1 LSYTH
6 SARRIGVAVA
16 CGVGLTFTGP
26 LVAQAAAASKPIRKL
41 GTVNVRHAAA
51 ASKPISTRARRSAAV
66 QVFDRFEARRHPEES
81 AARGKAQALT
91 PPEVPGTSIT
101 SAASQRGFEGLDIR
115 DTFFSQGSEVEPPDQ
130 GLCGGTYQGTTY
142 LFEETN
148 LALALYDTNASQYT
162 PPALGINALFGV
174 GPAFDP
180 DTGRFGPFL
189 SDPKCYFDVDT
200 GRWYHTILE
209 ADVDPD
215 TGALTGG
222 ANTLVAA
229 STSKDPLGSYNI
241 YAIDASH
248 ARCTLC
254 IGDQP
259 LLGADANGLF
269 ISTAEYDLAPPAGS
283 PGFFGPQIYAMDKRA
298 LSAGDLPTIVHFD
311 VGVQKTGTL
320 QPATVPTNRF
330 ETRQNGTEY
339 LMGAFDCEVPDCHV
353 DADSLENT
361 IQLWAV
367 TRTRSLRT
375 PTPNVRLLRTTL
387 ASQTYGQPVPQSQ
400 KDGPRPLGEAD
411 GEPNPEIES
420 NDARMN
426 QVVYAD
432 GRLWGGVNTLVAPG
446 DRDGI
451 AWFQV
456 DPAVAGR
463 NVSGTITRQGYVAA
477 KQNHT
482 FLTFPSIGANDRGRA
497 VLAYSFMGD
506 AFFPSAAHT
515 TLNLSGPTSN
525 IRVDRNGSRPEDGF
539 TCYAAE
545 GFGPECRWGDY
556 SASFALPSGEVWSAT
571 EFIGDNPRTTFANWS
586 TFVWPVTP

>member
-1 LSYTH
+1 MSYSH
-6 SARRIGVAVA
+6 CPRRIGATLVCAVAVVA
-16 CGVGLTFTGP
+16 TGP
-26 LVAQAAAASKPIRKL
+26 VAAQAAASQPIRKL

-51 ASKPISTRARRSAAV
+51 AAKPVSSRASHTAAMG
-66 QVFDRFEARRHPEES
+66 VFDAFEARRHPEE
-81 AARGKAQALT
+81 ADARRQAQALS
-91 PPEVPGTSIT
+91 PPSVRGTSLT
-101 SAASQRGFEGLDIR
+101 SAESRRGFEGLDIR
-115 DTFFSQGSEVEPPDQ
+115 DTFFSQGYEVEPPDQ
-130 GLCGGTYQGTTY
+130 GLCGGLFQGTTY

-148 LALALYDTNASQYT
+148 LALAVYDTQTNQYT
-162 PPALGINALFGV
+162 PPAVGINVLFGLP
-174 GPAFDP
+174 PAVDTA
-180 DTGRFGPFL
+180 TGRFGPFL

-229 STSKDPLGSYNI
+229 STTRDPLGSYNV

-248 ARCTLC
+248 SGCTLC

-269 ISTAEYDLAPPAGS
+269 VSTAEYDLAPPAGS

-311 VGVQKTGTL
+311 IGVQKTGTL
-320 QPATVPTNRF
+320 QPATVPTDRF
-330 ETRQNGTEY
+330 ETAQGGTEY

-367 TRTRSLRT
+367 TRTRTLRT
-375 PTPNVRLLRTTL
+375 PTPRVQLRRTTL
-387 ASQTYGQPVPQSQ
+387 ATQVYGQPVPQSQ
-400 KDGPRPLGEAD
+400 KDGFRPLGAAD
-411 GEPNPEIES
+411 HEPNPEIEA

-426 QVVYAD
+426 QVVYAA
-432 GRLWGGVNTLVAPG
+432 GRLWGGVNTRVAPG

-456 DPAVAGR
+456 DPAVSAAK
-463 NVSGTITRQGYVAA
+463 VSGTIKRQGYLAA
-477 KQNHT
+477 RRDHT
-482 FLTFPSIGANDRGRA
+482 FVTFPSIGANDSGHA

-515 TLNLSGPTSN
+515 TLALSGPTSN
-525 IRVDRNGSRPEDGF
+525 IRIVRNGFRPEDGF

-556 SASFALPSGEVWSAT
+556 SASFALPTGEVWSAT
-571 EFIGDNPRTTFANWS
+571 EFIGDNARTMFANWS

>member
-1 LSYTH
+1 LSHSH
-6 SARRIGVAVA
+6 SARRIGVAVVCA
-16 CGVGLTFTGP
+16 VGVVVTGP
-26 LVAQAAAASKPIRKL
+26 GVAQAASKPIRKL
-41 GTVNVRHAAA
+41 GTVNARHAATSA
-51 ASKPISTRARRSAAV
+51 KPVPSRVRPTPSM
-66 QVFDRFEARRHPEES
+66 QVFDAFEARRHPEELS
-81 AARGKAQALT
+81 AAARGKAPALA
-91 PPEVPGTSIT
+91 PPNVAGASLT
-101 SAASQRGFEGLDIR
+101 SAPSQRGFEGLDIR
-115 DTFFSQGSEVEPPDQ
+115 DTFFSQGFELEPPDQ
-130 GLCGGTYQGTTY
+130 GLCGGTFQGTTY

-148 LALALYDTNASQYT
+148 LALAVYDTRTNQYT
-162 PPALGINALFGV
+162 PPNVGINALYGLP
-174 GPAFDP
+174 PAFDF
-180 DTGRFGPFL
+180 DTGTFGPFL

-209 ADVDPD
+209 ADVNPK

-229 STSKDPLGSYNI
+229 STSRDPLGSYNI

-248 ARCTLC
+248 SGCNVC

-269 ISTAEYDLAPPAGS
+269 VSTAEYDLAPPTGS

-298 LSAGDLPTIVHFD
+298 LSAGDLPTVVHFD
-311 VGVQKTGTL
+311 VGVQKTGSL
-320 QPATVPTNRF
+320 QPATVPTDRF
-330 ETRQNGTEY
+330 ETAQNGTEY

-353 DADSLENT
+353 DEDSLENT

-367 TRTRSLRT
+367 TRTRTLRT
-375 PTPNVRLLRTTL
+375 PTPSVRLLEKTL
-387 ASQTYGQPVPQSQ
+387 SSQVYGQPVPQGQ
-400 KDGPRPLGEAD
+400 KDGFRPLGEAD
-411 GEPNPEIES
+411 DEPNPEIEA
-420 NDARMN
+420 NDSRMN
-426 QVVYAD
+426 QVVYAA
-432 GRLWGGVNTLVAPG
+432 GRLWGGVNTRVAPG

-456 DPAVAGR
+456 DPSVSA
-463 NVSGTITRQGYVAA
+463 NSVSGNIKRQGYMAA
-477 KQNHT
+477 KRNHT
-482 FLTFPSIGANDRGRA
+482 FLTFPSIGVTDAGRA

-515 TLNLSGPTSN
+515 TLDLSGPTSN
-525 IRVDRNGSRPEDGF
+525 IRIVRNGFRPEDGF
-539 TCYAAE
+539 TCYEAE

-571 EFIGDNPRTTFANWS
+571 EFIGDNPRTEFANWS